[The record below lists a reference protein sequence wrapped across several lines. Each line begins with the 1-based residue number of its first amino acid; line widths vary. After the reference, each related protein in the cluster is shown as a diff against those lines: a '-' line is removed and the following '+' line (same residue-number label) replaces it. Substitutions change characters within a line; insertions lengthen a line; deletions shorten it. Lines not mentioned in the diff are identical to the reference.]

1 MQPDSKIIN
10 KLWQPCKPRVRL
22 WLQWVRFSHGSNK
35 IVNKISLAKVEF
47 IAGLL
52 RWIALNC
59 EIVLLF
65 CSAPVATGGCVFT
78 RLAASPSQKHYKWRG
93 PTCCCNNGKEFL
105 HGEHSLPVFVHRS
118 ICVASS
124 QRLCVHLIKSSQRLG
139 FDFKPL
145 KVSTRH
151 TEWSLFLNTWRH
163 ANTANIKHLIRLIQG
178 LKYNS
183 VCARCVHIVLALSVN
198 RRSAAH

>member
-22 WLQWVRFSHGSNK
+22 WLQRVRFSHGSNK
-35 IVNKISLAKVEF
+35 VVNKISLAKVEF

-78 RLAASPSQKHYKWRG
+78 LLAASPSQKQHYKWRRL
-93 PTCCCNNGKEFL
+93 TCCRNNGKEFL
-105 HGEHSLPVFVHRS
+105 HGKRSLPAFVHCS
-118 ICVASS
+118 ICVASHL
-124 QRLCVHLIKSSQRLG
+124 RVHLIKSSQRLG

-145 KVSTRH
+145 KVRTRL
-151 TEWSLFLNTWRH
+151 TEWSLFVNTWRH
-163 ANTANIKHLIRLIQG
+163 AKHGGYQTLNHTHPG
-178 LKYNS
+178 S
-183 VCARCVHIVLALSVN
+183 
-198 RRSAAH
+198 